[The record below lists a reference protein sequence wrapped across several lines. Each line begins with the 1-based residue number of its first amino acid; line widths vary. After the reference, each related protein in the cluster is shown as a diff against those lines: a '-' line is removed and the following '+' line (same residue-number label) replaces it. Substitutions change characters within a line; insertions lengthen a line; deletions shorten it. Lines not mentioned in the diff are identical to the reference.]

1 MLGMSAVSDF
11 LTQPGFW
18 WGVPLGA
25 VVTGVVAPIITARS
39 VRASDARKAEQERE
53 MLALK
58 AEQDE
63 KAQVRKEAR
72 EDKLRDQQNLHTAAM
87 EFVEVSSDI
96 LMTTIDIKGTW
107 NFMRDAFYNQTG
119 QDDPMAEAKFDHSEK
134 VMTAQMRIAVPVN
147 KLKLV
152 APTEVLDAATRA
164 TAAIMTTVQQTT
176 EPFAGR
182 VAHKAAS
189 DELNKFI
196 SVFREAAGRDA
207 YTDAAT
213 QAQVYAFME
222 TLKKQVADYIEEA
235 KADMKA
241 AGFKTTPWDKPSA
254 NDESSEPDHES
265 RRFGFVEPG
274 AVPITTVK
282 AGELTEEHVGKLV
295 GCRDSASGFNYGAK
309 ILKVVR
315 VEEGSRPGMLVRIQ
329 HPPIPGGKPARQE
342 RMLLKFEQ
350 EVQLVELPDLK
361 ANG

>member
-1 MLGMSAVSDF
+1 MSAVSDF

-39 VRASDARKAEQERE
+39 VRASDKRKAGQERE

-63 KAQVRKEAR
+63 KAQMRKEAR

-96 LMTTIDIKGTW
+96 LMTAIDIKGMW
-107 NFMRDAFYNQTG
+107 NFLRDAFYNQTG
-119 QDDPMAEAKFDHSEK
+119 QDDPMAEGKLDHSEK

-147 KLKLV
+147 KLKLL
-152 APTEVLDAATRA
+152 APTDVLDAATRA
-164 TAAIMTTVQQTT
+164 TTAIMTTVQQTT

-196 SVFREAAGRDA
+196 SVFREAAGRDP

-235 KADMKA
+235 KADMNA
-241 AGFKTTPWDKPSA
+241 AGFTTTPWDQPNADGGS
-254 NDESSEPDHES
+254 P
-265 RRFGFVEPG
+265 RPGRFAFVEPG
-274 AVPITTVK
+274 AVPVTTIL
-282 AGELTEEHVGKLV
+282 AGDLTEDHVGKFV
-295 GCRDSASGFNYGAK
+295 GCHDPVGFNYGAK
-309 ILKVVR
+309 ILKIVR
-315 VEEGSRPGMLVRIQ
+315 VEKGSRPGMLVRIQ

-342 RMLLKFEQ
+342 RMLLSFDHE
-350 EVQLVELPDLK
+350 VELVDLPDP
-361 ANG
+361 NGGQH

>member
-1 MLGMSAVSDF
+1 MVSVSAVSDF

-25 VVTGVVAPIITARS
+25 GVFAPAIAALST
-39 VRASDARKAEQERE
+39 RASDKRKADQERE
-53 MLALK
+53 MLAIK
-58 AEQDE
+58 AEHEE
-63 KAQVRKEAR
+63 KMQTRKEDR
-72 EDKLRDQQNLHTAAM
+72 EDKLRDQQNLQTAGM

-96 LMTTIDIKGTW
+96 LMTTIDIKGLW

-119 QDDPMAEAKFDHSEK
+119 QDDPMAEGKLEHSEK

-152 APTEVLDAATRA
+152 APKEVLDAATRT

-196 SVFREAAGRDA
+196 SVFREAAGRDP
-207 YTDAAT
+207 YTDAQT

-222 TLKKQVADYIEEA
+222 TLKQQVADFIEEA

-241 AGFKTTPWDKPSA
+241 AGFTSTPWDQPSA
-254 NDESSEPDHES
+254 NGGSSAS
-265 RRFGFVEPG
+265 GGSKGGRFDFVTPE
-274 AVPITTVK
+274 AVKVTTIP
-282 AGELTEEHVGKLV
+282 AGDLREEHVGKFM
-295 GCRDSASGFNYGAK
+295 GCHDPAGFNYGAE

-329 HPPIPGGKPARQE
+329 HPPIPGRKPARQE
-342 RMLLKFEQ
+342 RMLLRFDHE
-350 EVQLVELPDLK
+350 VELVDLPGLK
-361 ANG
+361 ASS

>member
-1 MLGMSAVSDF
+1 MSAVSDF

-25 VVTGVVAPIITARS
+25 IVTGVVAPIITARS
-39 VRASDARKAEQERE
+39 VHASDKRKAEQERE

-63 KAQVRKEAR
+63 KAQVRKEVR

-96 LMTTIDIKGTW
+96 LMTTIDIKGLW

-119 QDDPMAEAKFDHSEK
+119 QDDPVAEGKFDHSEK
-134 VMTAQMRIAVPVN
+134 VMAAQMRIAVPVN

-196 SVFREAAGRDA
+196 SVFREAAGRDP

-222 TLKKQVADYIEEA
+222 TLKKQVTDYIEEA

-241 AGFKTTPWDKPSA
+241 AGFTTTPWDQPSA
-254 NDESSEPDHES
+254 AGRASAPGGSK
-265 RRFGFVEPG
+265 RARFDFVEPG
-274 AVPITTVK
+274 AVSVTTIQ
-282 AGELTEEHVGKLV
+282 AGDLTQDHVGKFV
-295 GCRDSASGFNYGAK
+295 GCNDQQLGFKYGAK

-315 VEEGSRPGMLVRIQ
+315 VEEGNRPCMLVRIQ
-329 HPPIPGGKPARQE
+329 HPPMPGGKPARQE
-342 RMLLKFEQ
+342 RMLLRFDRE
-350 EVQLVELPDLK
+350 VELVDLP
-361 ANG
+361 GHS